1 MNVVFSS
8 SDNSGSEEVLAFKGV
23 DATENVSVLLVL
35 WLNMQAIKLVCFFF
49 QFIFI
54 IKLTCMTFTCVAS
67 LCASPV

>member
-1 MNVVFSS
+1 VVFSS

-35 WLNMQAIKLVCFFF
+35 WLNMQAIKLVRFFF

-54 IKLTCMTFTCVAS
+54 S
-67 LCASPV
+67 LRA